1 MTDEGSSKR
10 VPVLDPVDRV
20 SEVVFGILMA
30 LTFTGTL
37 SVATDAR
44 EHVRTMLHTA
54 LGCNLAWGLTDAV
67 MYLTRAL
74 TERRRKVRL
83 LHRIQATI
91 DPKDAHRLILDEL
104 PPFFAANSEGAMLE
118 ALNQRLRVLP
128 VPSARLGSRDYF
140 AALGVFALVV
150 LATFPVVVP
159 FIFISETALALRVSN
174 LLAIGTLF
182 ICGTALGHY
191 TTERA
196 WMYGF
201 AMTGLGV
208 ALVTIIV
215 ALGG

>member
-1 MTDEGSSKR
+1 
-10 VPVLDPVDRV
+10 
-20 SEVVFGILMA
+20 
-30 LTFTGTL
+30 
-37 SVATDAR
+37 
-44 EHVRTMLHTA
+44 
-54 LGCNLAWGLTDAV
+54 
-67 MYLTRAL
+67 
-74 TERRRKVRL
+74 
-83 LHRIQATI
+83 
-91 DPKDAHRLILDEL
+91 
-104 PPFFAANSEGAMLE
+104 MLE

-128 VPSARLGSRDYF
+128 VPSARLGSRDCF

-215 ALGG
+215 AIGG